1 MGRKAATAARNAVI
15 CMADDLK
22 MIQGKRRL
30 ETVEVR
36 S

>member
-1 MGRKAATAARNAVI
+1 VI

-22 MIQGKRRL
+22 MIQRKRRL